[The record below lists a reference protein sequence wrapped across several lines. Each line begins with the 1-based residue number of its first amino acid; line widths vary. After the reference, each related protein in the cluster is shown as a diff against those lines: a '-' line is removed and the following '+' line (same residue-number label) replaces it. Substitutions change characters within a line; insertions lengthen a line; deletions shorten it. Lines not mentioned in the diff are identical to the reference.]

1 MKQTLKALPLAI
13 TMSLGLAANAANA
26 TTSPL
31 DLGTLGSTIT
41 PLVVFHGA
49 GSFNDVIEFSINKAS
64 DFSASIFNF
73 NIANITASISA
84 ISSGNAAFSATSSVT
99 PKVTTSP
106 FLTSTFASLAS
117 GTYQLNISG
126 IAGSWFGGAYGV
138 ALSAVAQPVPEPE
151 SYAMLLAGLG
161 LMGTIARRRSKN
173 SA

>member
-1 MKQTLKALPLAI
+1 MNKTLKALPLAI
-13 TMSLGLAANAANA
+13 AMSFGLATSAAHA
-26 TTSPL
+26 TTGPL

-73 NIANITASISA
+73 NIANITTSISA
-84 ISSGNAAFSATSSVT
+84 ASSAAATLTATSAVA

-126 IAGSWFGGAYGV
+126 TAGSWFGGAYGV